1 MDGHYKKEW
10 MAMQKKNGWPLQ
22 KRMEDHYKKER
33 MTPAKRPVK
42 ETLGFDKAHMVFI

>member
-1 MDGHYKKEW
+1 MFESKLLYTICEKKTTGN
-10 MAMQKKNGWPLQ
+10 KKR
-22 KRMEDHYKKER
+22 KEDHYKKER

>member
-1 MDGHYKKEW
+1 MDG
-10 MAMQKKNGWPLQ
+10 
-22 KRMEDHYKKER
+22 HYKKER